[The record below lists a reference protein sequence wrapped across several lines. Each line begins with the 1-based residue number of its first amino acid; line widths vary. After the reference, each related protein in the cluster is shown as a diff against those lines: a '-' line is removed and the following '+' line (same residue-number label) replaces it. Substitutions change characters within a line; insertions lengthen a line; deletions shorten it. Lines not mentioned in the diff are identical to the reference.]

1 MAQPTPEEQRSQQS
15 WYKQKVFWLLMSGPI
30 IVVIAAFITLKIA
43 SDNIADLVSD
53 DYYKDGKHINLQL
66 ERDVE
71 AAKRGI
77 VAQVLFNADG
87 TAAKVFVSGDFK
99 REAPLKLTLLHPA
112 RKDAD
117 HVAPLKAASSLQS
130 GDKSEYLATFAALPK
145 TVHWYVRV
153 EDEAGTWR
161 VEEKWLPSQGGA
173 VELKAKNSVLVQTAV
188 ASAASGAH

>member
-1 MAQPTPEEQRSQQS
+1 
-15 WYKQKVFWLLMSGPI
+15 MSGPI
-30 IVVIAAFITLKIA
+30 LVVIAAFITLKIA

-71 AAKRGI
+71 AVKRRI
-77 VAQVLFNADG
+77 LAQVLFNTEK
-87 TAAKVFVSGDFK
+87 TAVKVFVSGDFD
-99 REAPLKLTLLHPA
+99 RNAPLKLTLLHPA

-117 HVAPLKAASSLQS
+117 HIVDLKAVGAQPS
-130 GDKSEYLATFAALPK
+130 GDKHEYMATFDALPA

-153 EDEAGTWR
+153 EDAAGTWR

-173 VELKAKNSVLVQTAV
+173 VNLQAKDHVLVKDAV
-188 ASAASGAH
+188 NASAANP